1 MLNLEQTQPTAKP
14 PSFTWPRIDPVILA
28 MGVLLGATV
37 LLDPPQALP
46 SLEFTGRALI
56 SILPFFV
63 LSIGVAAYAKAS
75 GAEHLIAKIFA
86 GNPVRMILLAALF
99 GALSP
104 FCSCGVIPL
113 VAGLLAAGVPLAP
126 VMAFWLSSP
135 LMDPE
140 MFIISAAAIGLP
152 FTLAKTGAAIGIG
165 LMGGFLTHALQK
177 SGGLVNPLR
186 IASGGS
192 SCGSSCGTVSEGG
205 ATPQARVVNWKP
217 WREAPRRVEFATSFR
232 ENGWFLGR
240 WLTLAFLIESLMIAY
255 VPASMISEWLGS
267 DAWWT
272 IPLAVGVG
280 VPTYLNGFAAVPLIA
295 NLMEMGMMPGAAM
308 AFMIAG
314 GVTSVPAAMAV
325 FALARKPL
333 FFWYILL
340 SLLGALA
347 AGLLY
352 QAGVSAFSL
361 A

>member
-1 MLNLEQTQPTAKP
+1 MLNADQVHQRPEPTRFK
-14 PSFTWPRIDPVILA
+14 WPKIDSVIAAIIALFIALA
-28 MGVLLGATV
+28 MI
-37 LLDPPQALP
+37 DPPQAIP

-56 SILPFFV
+56 SIMPFFL

-75 GAEHLIAKIFA
+75 GAEHLIADIFA
-86 GNPVRMILLAALF
+86 GNPVRMIMLAALF

-152 FTLAKTGAAIGIG
+152 FTFAKTLAAVGIG
-165 LMGGFLTHALQK
+165 LLGGFLTHAVQK
-177 SGGLVNPLR
+177 SGGLTNPLR
-186 IASGGS
+186 LASVSSCCSS
-192 SCGSSCGTVSEGG
+192 SCGS
-205 ATPQARVVNWKP
+205 TPVDKTVNWKP
-217 WREAPRRVEFATSFR
+217 WQEAQRRSDYWASFR

-240 WLTLAFLIESLMIAY
+240 WLTLAFLIESLMVAY
-255 VPASMISEWLGS
+255 VPASMISQWLGS
-267 DAWWT
+267 EAWWT
-272 IPLAVGVG
+272 IPLAVVVG
-280 VPTYLNGFAAVPLIA
+280 VPTYLNGFAAVPLMA
-295 NLMEMGMMPGAAM
+295 NLIEMGMMPGAAM

-333 FFWYILL
+333 FMWYILL
-340 SLLGALA
+340 SLVGALA
-347 AGLLY
+347 SGLLY
-352 QAGVSAFSL
+352 QAAVGAFSL
-361 A
+361 P

>member
-1 MLNLEQTQPTAKP
+1 MANVNHVHSAEKP
-14 PSFTWPRIDPVILA
+14 PFFNWPRIDRVILVMA
-28 MGVLLGATV
+28 LLIGAIVLF
-37 LLDPPQALP
+37 DSPQTLP
-46 SLEFTGRALI
+46 SLEFTGRALV
-56 SILPFFV
+56 SILPFFL

-75 GAEHLIAKIFA
+75 GAEHLIADIFA
-86 GNPVRMILLAALF
+86 GNPIRMITLAALF

-152 FTLAKTGAAIGIG
+152 FTLAKTLAAISIG

-177 SGGLVNPLR
+177 SGGLTNPLR
-186 IASGGS
+186 ITAGGS
-192 SCGSSCGTVSEGG
+192 SCGSSCGSSSK
-205 ATPQARVVNWKP
+205 AREVNWKP
-217 WREAPRRVEFATSFR
+217 WREAPRRADFGASFR

-255 VPASMISEWLGS
+255 VPASVVSEWLGS

-333 FFWYILL
+333 FFWYLLL
-340 SLLGALA
+340 SLVGALA

-352 QAGVSAFSL
+352 QAGVSTFNL
-361 A
+361 P